1 LPRPGATGDN
11 NVNSKELVM
20 AMSLAA
26 NRDSEPMVE
35 MNTTPLIDVML
46 VLLIMFIITLPIMTN
61 TTVLENPVRPTEAP
75 PPEVLNVSIDFDGTI
90 VWNGTALSG
99 VEQFERYIR
108 LEAAKGQQP
117 ELHVRAD
124 RRAEYN
130 QVAHVLAI
138 AQRNGLKHIGIVG
151 NE

>member
-1 LPRPGATGDN
+1 
-11 NVNSKELVM
+11 M

-46 VLLIMFIITLPIMTN
+46 VLLIMFIITLPIMTH
-61 TTVLENPVRPTEAP
+61 TTVLENPRGPGDPPT
-75 PPEVLNVSIDFDGTI
+75 EVLNVSIDFDGAI
-90 VWNGTALSG
+90 VWNGTVLSG
-99 VEQFERYIR
+99 LDQFERYIR
-108 LEAAKGQQP
+108 VEAAKGQQP

-124 RRAEYN
+124 RRAAYN
-130 QVAHVLAI
+130 KVAQVLAI

>member
-1 LPRPGATGDN
+1 
-11 NVNSKELVM
+11 M

-46 VLLIMFIITLPIMTN
+46 VLLIMFIITLPMMTH
-61 TTVLENPVRPTEAP
+61 TTVLENPPGDTTSKA
-75 PPEVLNVSIDFDGTI
+75 EVLNVSIDFDGTI
-90 VWNGTALSG
+90 VWNGTVLSG
-99 VEQFERYIR
+99 LEQFERYVR
-108 LEAAKGQQP
+108 VEAAKGEQP
-117 ELHVRAD
+117 ELHLRAD
-124 RRAEYN
+124 RRAAYN
-130 QVAHVLAI
+130 QVARVLAI

>member
-1 LPRPGATGDN
+1 
-11 NVNSKELVM
+11 M

-46 VLLIMFIITLPIMTN
+46 VLLIMFIITLPIMTH
-61 TTVLENPVRPTEAP
+61 TTVLENPHGPGTP

-90 VWNGTALSG
+90 VWNGTVLSG
-99 VEQFERYIR
+99 MDQFERYIR
-108 LEAAKGQQP
+108 VEAAKDQQP

-124 RRAEYN
+124 RRAAYD

-138 AQRNGLKHIGIVG
+138 AQRSGLKHIGIVG